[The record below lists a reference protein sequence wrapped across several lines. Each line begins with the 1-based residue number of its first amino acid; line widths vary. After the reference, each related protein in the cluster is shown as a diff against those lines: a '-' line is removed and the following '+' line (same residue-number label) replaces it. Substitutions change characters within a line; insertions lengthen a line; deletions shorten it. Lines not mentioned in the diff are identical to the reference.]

1 MKRST
6 ISLLLFL
13 ALGSLLS
20 AQTSRGTV
28 TGLITDQSGAAIVNT
43 EVSLRNTAT
52 NLARATTSNESGLY
66 RFDAVDPGPYEVT
79 VTSAGFKMSKTQ
91 SFDITASQVASVD
104 VKLEV
109 GEQKSVVV
117 VNAESVQLQTESAV
131 RGGTLSTIA
140 ITELPVANRNSVSL
154 ALTLPG
160 VTTNQRSFGGGTFS
174 VNGGRGRS
182 NNFLIDGTENN
193 DISVAGQAFAITLP
207 DLVQETVVQT
217 SNFDSEYGR
226 AGGGV
231 VNVVTKSGTNE
242 FHGIASYLLDST
254 IDDTI
259 SNTQG
264 QDPNV
269 LKRGHPPA
277 GTEQIFAGT
286 FGGPII
292 KNRTFFFG
300 GFQEDRQNAA
310 GSFTATVPSAAG
322 LATLRSLF
330 PKGANANLDTYLG
343 YIGSTVATSQFTN
356 VALANGRPDVQ
367 FGSATVGYPNKNRDR
382 LFSIKIDHRIS
393 DNDLLSG
400 RYSYDEPIASA
411 GGQQDFPGFDTSN
424 RNRFQNA
431 VISETHV
438 FSPSL
443 TNEFRLPYNRITL
456 DFPVDTTNPLGKT
469 LPAYSIAGIT
479 GIGVATNLP
488 QGRIANNYGLQ
499 DTFTYTR
506 GAHSIRGGLDLLDQR
521 SRQFAPIVLRGLL
534 TYNASTGYS
543 GLANFVDDFGG
554 SGGGDRRDFGS
565 PAYYPKLFRQSYFVQ
580 DRWRASSSLTV
591 TMGVRYEY
599 FGVPENVIRTAAYTG
614 LFNIDPVTLTG
625 PFSQPSKVKP
635 DKNNFSPSI
644 GLAYSPSNNS
654 GMLGR
659 IFGERK
665 TVIRTGYQIGYDS
678 FFNNIAS
685 NAATSAPNV
694 VATSLVSSVSSSLP
708 RGFGNVSGNLP
719 TVARALSP
727 LDSQT
732 LVDRNLVN
740 PYSQKA
746 SFGIQRELPGN
757 WLLDMSYVWT
767 KGTKLFLREDANP
780 LVPAALRVGPAVLP
794 VGFAGSG
801 RLDNLQGSRVTVT
814 NGGSSYYNAAQ
825 ASLTRR
831 FAQGLYT
838 TLAYTHAK
846 LIDYGSD
853 IFSNAGN
860 YTLSQ
865 ASVPAVFGGQKLEKG
880 PSLFDRPNRLV
891 ATFYYQLPFFKNQ
904 QRVTGHLLGGFEVS
918 GIYTYESGVPYS
930 ILNGVDADGIGG
942 NFDRPDFNPS
952 GQTNVRAVPQANGT
966 YINPDNNNAIIDPK
980 TAEFIGIL
988 ANSGRTGNLGR
999 NTERANPTNNLN
1011 VNILKTIHITER
1023 VRLEFRTEFYNILNH
1038 PQYGILSVSPFSP
1051 GSAGNIASTV
1061 SSSLAGRF
1069 QNQTFQDG
1077 GQRVIRYQLKIVF

>member
-1 MKRST
+1 MKSS
-6 ISLLLFL
+6 IVALFLFL
-13 ALGSLLS
+13 ALGSMLS

-28 TGLITDQSGAAIVNT
+28 NGLVTDQSGAAVAGSD
-43 EVSLRNTAT
+43 VDLRNTAT
-52 NLARATTSNESGLY
+52 NVVRNTKTNESGLY

-79 VTSAGFKMSKTQ
+79 VSAAGFKGAKTQ
-91 SFDITASQVASVD
+91 SMDIAASQVASVD
-104 VKLEV
+104 IKLEI
-109 GEQKSVVV
+109 GEQKSVVTV
-117 VNAESVQLQTESAV
+117 EADAVQLQTETPV
-131 RGGTLSTIA
+131 RGGTLSTVA
-140 ITELPVANRNSVSL
+140 ITELPIANRNSVTL

-160 VTTNQRSFGGGTFS
+160 VITNQRSFGSGTFS

-231 VNVVTKSGTNE
+231 VNVITKSGTNE
-242 FHGIASYLLDST
+242 FHGIVSYLLDST
-254 IDDTI
+254 IDDSI

-264 QDPNV
+264 LDPAV

-277 GTEQIFAGT
+277 GTEQFFAGT

-300 GFQEDRQNAA
+300 GFQEDRQVAA
-310 GSFTATVPSAAG
+310 GSFSVTVPSAAG
-322 LATLRSLF
+322 RAVLNSLF
-330 PKGANANLDTYLG
+330 PKGTNANVDNYNAYTG
-343 YIGSTVATSQFTN
+343 TTNATSQFSN
-356 VALANGRPDVQ
+356 VALGNGRPDIQ
-367 FGSATVGYPNKNRDR
+367 FGTAIVGYPNKNRDR

-400 RYSYDEPIASA
+400 RYSYDEPIFSA
-411 GGQQDFPGFDTSN
+411 GGQVDFPGFDTSDNN
-424 RNRFQNA
+424 RYQNA
-431 VISETHV
+431 VLSETHI

-456 DFPVDTTNPLGKT
+456 DFPVNTANPLGTT
-469 LPAYSIAGIT
+469 LANYSIAGVT
-479 GIGVATNLP
+479 GFGVATNLP

-499 DTFTYTR
+499 DTFTYTH
-506 GAHSIRGGLDLLDQR
+506 GAHSIRGGIDLLDQR

-534 TYNASTGYS
+534 TYASSTGYT
-543 GLANFVDDFGG
+543 GFANFVDDFGG
-554 SGGGDRRDFGS
+554 SGGGTRRDFGS
-565 PAYYPKLFRQSYFVQ
+565 PAYYPALFRQSYFVQ
-580 DRWRASSSLTV
+580 DRWRATPSLTV
-591 TMGVRYEY
+591 TMGMRYEY
-599 FGVPENVIRTAAYTG
+599 FGVPENVIRTSAYTG
-614 LFNIDPVTLTG
+614 LFNVDPITLAG
-625 PFSQPSKVKP
+625 PYSQPNKVNP

-644 GLAYSPSNNS
+644 GLAYSPTYSS
-654 GMLGR
+654 GILGK
-659 IFGERK
+659 IFGDHK
-665 TVIRTGYQIGYDS
+665 SVIRTGYQIGYDS

-694 VATSLVSSVSSSLP
+694 IATNLSSAVSTALP
-708 RGFGNVSGNLP
+708 RGTPNVSGNLP

-727 LDSQT
+727 LDSQA

-740 PYSQKA
+740 PYYQKT

-757 WLLDMSYVWT
+757 WLLDVSYVWT
-767 KGTKLFLREDANP
+767 KGSKLFIREDSNP
-780 LVPAALRVGPAVLP
+780 LVPAALRIGSVFPA
-794 VGFAGSG
+794 GFSPSL

-814 NGGSSYYNAAQ
+814 NGGSSYYNAGQ

-831 FAQGLYT
+831 FAKGFYT

-853 IFSNAGN
+853 IFSNTGN
-860 YTLSQ
+860 YTLQQ

-891 ATFYYQLPFFKNQ
+891 TTFYYQLPFYKSQ
-904 QRVTGHLLGGFEVS
+904 QGFVGHLLGGWEVS

-930 ILNGVDADGIGG
+930 ILNGLDADGLGG
-942 NFDRPDFNPS
+942 ASDRPDYNPL
-952 GQTNVRAVPQANGT
+952 GQKGVRAVPQANGT
-966 YINPDNNNAIIDPK
+966 YINPDNNNAVIDPK
-980 TAEFIGIL
+980 TAEYIGIL

-999 NTERANPTNNLN
+999 NTERANPTDNLN
-1011 VNILKTIHITER
+1011 ANVLKTVRLTER
-1023 VRLEFRTEFYNILNH
+1023 FRLEFRTEFYNILNH
-1038 PQYGILSVSPFSP
+1038 PQYGQLSVSPFSP
-1051 GSAGNIASTV
+1051 ASPGNIASTV

-1069 QNQTFQDG
+1069 QNQTFLDG
-1077 GQRVIRYQLKIVF
+1077 GQRVIRYQLKFIF